1 MEFAEKF
8 YQRWDFPNGI
18 GAINGKYIVMQQAFH
33 SVSHYRNYEGTDSI
47 KLLVMIGPE
56 YKFL

>member
-18 GAINGKYIVMQQAFH
+18 GKYIVMQQAFH

-47 KLLVMIGPE
+47 KLLVMIGPG